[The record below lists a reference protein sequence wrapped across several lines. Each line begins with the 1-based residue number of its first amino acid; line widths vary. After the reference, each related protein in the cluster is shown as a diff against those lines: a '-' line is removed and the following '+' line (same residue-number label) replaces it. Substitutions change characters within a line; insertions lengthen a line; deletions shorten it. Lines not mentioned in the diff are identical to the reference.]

1 MKQEIKIAKVLI
13 GLADTDLEGWT
24 LQEET
29 SLTAVALSRQTGT
42 ARPKAPSEYDKEIR
56 GYFYKVRYKYSGK
69 VSPKTRAFCK
79 AMIAADKIYR
89 KEDIVAME
97 KHPVNKGLGP
107 KGSDYYSI
115 WDHKGG
121 AQCSHVW
128 KRLVYRFDGTDGVV
142 TKKTP
147 KGRPSRSK
155 NYIIDDEQ
163 ARVAPN
169 STAKKGYL
177 TKHKEMTNQ
186 EKFKELESKMKSM
199 DLSKLINEEK
209 PVAKVPANA
218 VTHAQ
223 MDAFK
228 RELIQELTQ
237 MANEFKERLEATK
250 MSAAEWKDYF
260 TSLKPKK
267 HGQ

>member
-1 MKQEIKIAKVLI
+1 MKQEIKIANVLI

-29 SLTAVALSRQTGT
+29 SLTEIALSRQTGT

-69 VSPKTRAFCK
+69 VSPNTRDFCK

-107 KGSDYYSI
+107 NGSDYYSI
-115 WDHKGG
+115 WEHKGG
-121 AQCSHVW
+121 AQCSHTW
-128 KRLVYRFDGTDGVV
+128 KRLIYRFDGTDGVV
-142 TKKTP
+142 TKNTP

-155 NYIIDDEQ
+155 NYIIDDEK
-163 ARVAPN
+163 ARVAPKN
-169 STAKKGYL
+169 TAKKGYL
-177 TKHKEMTNQ
+177 TKHESMNNQ
-186 EKFKELESKMKSM
+186 EKFKQLEKKMKSM

-209 PVAKVPANA
+209 PVEKVPANA

-228 RELIQELTQ
+228 KELIQELTD
-237 MANEFKERLEATK
+237 MANEFKARLEATK
-250 MSAAEWKDYF
+250 MSSQEWKEYF
-260 TSLKPKK
+260 SSLNPKK
-267 HGQ
+267 NG